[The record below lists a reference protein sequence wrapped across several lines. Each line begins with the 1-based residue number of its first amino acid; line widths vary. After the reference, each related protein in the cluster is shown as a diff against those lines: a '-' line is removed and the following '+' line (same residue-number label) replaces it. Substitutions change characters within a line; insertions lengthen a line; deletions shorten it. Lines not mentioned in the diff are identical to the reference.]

1 MMLPALWNDADLQT
15 LPIAFFNHLWQSTL
29 VVGIAGLLTLA
40 LKKNHA
46 RARYWVWMIASA
58 KFLIP
63 FSLFIIAGEW
73 IRSLVAAPIEKPG
86 LAAAMEQITQP
97 FQQVQLFDSVGPV
110 VATTHHSTVLPAAL
124 LVIWASGALVFAA
137 RWASGWRRIRAAV
150 RAATPLA
157 FEADVPVRSTA
168 SLLEPGIFGI
178 FRPVLLLPE
187 GIMDRL
193 TPEQLNAVVAH
204 EMCHVRRRDN
214 LTYALHMAVEV
225 VFWFYPLV
233 RWIGT
238 RLLEEREQ
246 ACDEAVIEEGR
257 EAQVYAEGILNVCK
271 FYVESPA
278 ACAAGVTGSDLKK
291 RIVRIMSE
299 HIVHGL
305 DVRRKVLLGV
315 AGALAVAV
323 PLALGLV
330 HAGAVIA
337 ETRAEDELANL
348 PKFDV
353 ASIKP
358 HKDEPNGMMR
368 IGFGVTPDGAR
379 ADGVPLQMIVTQAF
393 GVSRDR
399 ILNEPDWVK
408 STRYDMEAK
417 VSPEDAPKLKG
428 LTQRQ
433 RGVMLLPV
441 LEDRFGLKFHHET
454 RELNVYTLVVAKGGP
469 KLKTAQPD
477 QAEDGPPGGNGDRG
491 PMTARPDHGGPPLGG
506 KPGDGGPMPAPRA
519 GQSFMRMSPQG
530 MTLEGRSVPIGT
542 MVEFLSRELGAT
554 VIDKT
559 GLADKYDYT
568 LNFIS
573 ENRGFGFGPP
583 PPPPP
588 SAPSDGP
595 APSGSPESAPAD
607 TPPSLVDAVQQQ
619 LGLKLVQQKEPV
631 DVIVIDHIE
640 QPSAN

>member
-1 MMLPALWNDADLQT
+1 MMLPALWNDAYLQT
-15 LPIAFFNHLWQSTL
+15 LPAALVNHLWQSTL
-29 VVGIAGLLTLA
+29 VAGMAWSLALA

-46 RARYWVWMIASA
+46 RTRYWVWMIASA

-63 FSLFIIAGEW
+63 FSIFTTAGEW

-97 FQQVQLFDSVGPV
+97 FQQVQFFDTVGPV
-110 VATTHHSTVLPAAL
+110 VTTHHASVLPAAL
-124 LVIWASGALVFAA
+124 LVIWASGVLVFTA
-137 RWASGWRRIRAAV
+137 RWASGWRRIRTAV
-150 RAATPLA
+150 RAASPLA
-157 FEADVPVRSTA
+157 FGADVPVRSSA

-178 FRPVLLLPE
+178 FRPMLLLPE

-193 TPEQLNAVVAH
+193 TPEQLNAIVAH

-225 VFWFYPLV
+225 VFWFYPPV

-238 RLLEEREQ
+238 RLLEERER

-271 FYVESPA
+271 FYVESPV

-291 RIVRIMSE
+291 RIVRIMTGRM
-299 HIVHGL
+299 VHKL
-305 DVRRKVLLGV
+305 DLSRKLLLGTV
-315 AGALAVAV
+315 GILAVAL
-323 PLALGLV
+323 PLTLGLV
-330 HAGAVIA
+330 RVAQV
-337 ETRAEDELANL
+337 RAQGSTDDVTANL

-358 HKDEPNGMMR
+358 HKDEGGMMR
-368 IGFGVTPDGAR
+368 IGFGVTADGIR
-379 ADGVPLQMIVTQAF
+379 ADGVPLAMIVHQAF
-393 GVSRDR
+393 GVSDDR

-428 LTQRQ
+428 LTQAQ
-433 RGVMLLPV
+433 RGFMLLPV
-441 LEDRFGLKFHHET
+441 LEDRFGLKLHHET
-454 RELNVYTLVVAKGGP
+454 RELNVYTLVVAKGGS
-469 KLKTAQPD
+469 KLKTAQPE
-477 QAEDGPPGGNGDRG
+477 QAGDDGPVAMRQGASGGSPGGAPPG
-491 PMTARPDHGGPPLGG
+491 PRTM
-506 KPGDGGPMPAPRA
+506 
-519 GQSFMRMSPQG
+519 MRMSPQG
-530 MTLEGRSVPIGT
+530 MTLQGREASMESLVQT
-542 MVEFLSRELGAT
+542 VSRELGAT

-559 GLADKYDYT
+559 GLTDKYDYT
-568 LNFIS
+568 LNFMP
-573 ENRGFGFGPP
+573 ENGVSRGLSFL

-588 SAPSDGP
+588 SS
-595 APSGSPESAPAD
+595 SGGAGAQSGGPESTPTD
-607 TPPSLVDAVQQQ
+607 TPPSLPDALQEQ
-619 LGLKLVQQKEPV
+619 LGLKLVQQKEPL